1 MPANHTEKEVFV
13 RSHDCSACSEINKTR
28 DKETSDHLG
37 DKIRVRSRNTT
48 DLGEAIAL
56 SLEPPTEFC
65 VTGDKPYRLDAK
77 GRTGFVQKLS
87 LIVKIARLNP
97 PLQPAL
103 IFPTM
108 HLLLSY
114 PTHPQIGV

>member
-48 DLGEAIAL
+48 DLGEAIAQL
-56 SLEPPTEFC
+56 SVPSR
-65 VTGDKPYRLDAK
+65 V
-77 GRTGFVQKLS
+77 
-87 LIVKIARLNP
+87 
-97 PLQPAL
+97 
-103 IFPTM
+103 M
-108 HLLLSY
+108 
-114 PTHPQIGV
+114 